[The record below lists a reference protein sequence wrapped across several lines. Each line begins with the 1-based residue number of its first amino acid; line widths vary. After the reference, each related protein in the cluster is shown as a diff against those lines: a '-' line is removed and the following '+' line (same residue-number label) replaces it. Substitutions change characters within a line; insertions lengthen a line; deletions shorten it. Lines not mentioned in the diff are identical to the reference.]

1 MPRPNTTYFG
11 SSTAEDGGAGPSI
24 AASDNRSSVLRQ
36 ALEHGRLHNNLG
48 LSLQFDEL
56 SLVVPNKHTYEL
68 IYNRLGND
76 LLLWTPV
83 YLRVKQFL
91 FHQPVPDPLRDPDAE
106 FLHCPSG
113 TWQQKPTD
121 SIPVEMTQSAGA
133 GDNLFD
139 LFPKSNL
146 PGDENLTYTSIQ
158 TGQR

>member
-1 MPRPNTTYFG
+1 MPRPNATYFG
-11 SSTAEDGGAGPSI
+11 SSAAEDGAAGSSNV
-24 AASDNRSSVLRQ
+24 ASDNRASVLRQ

-56 SLVVPNKHTYEL
+56 SLVVPNKHAYEL

-83 YLRVKQFL
+83 FLRVKQFL

-113 TWQQKPTD
+113 AWQQKLTSE
-121 SIPVEMTQSAGA
+121 SIPVDMTQSVGA

-146 PGDENLTYTSIQ
+146 PGDQNTYIC
-158 TGQR
+158 R